1 MVLNTLHYLALL
13 IKRLS
18 GVNPGQIGGRLRIF
32 WGGGITCVIV
42 LRNVLRQHPGGNER
56 IKLLFGTNLESNWGF
71 LGGIGCVIVLYNVIS
86 QYPRVREI
94 IFLNRKRIITHLL
107 GAGAGSSM
115 RGIRA
120 CSLESRFW
128 MSEPARIS

>member
-1 MVLNTLHYLALL
+1 M
-13 IKRLS
+13 
-18 GVNPGQIGGRLRIF
+18 
-32 WGGGITCVIV
+32 
-42 LRNVLRQHPGGNER
+42 
-56 IKLLFGTNLESNWGF
+56 
-71 LGGIGCVIVLYNVIS
+71 IVLYNVIS

-128 MSEPARIS
+128 MSEPARISWDSYPSIADLGSALEKFESHGTGYH